1 MRIISLTISE
11 EGVHTLIIH
20 EKFQKAIL
28 EASALLSDLVI
39 LIV

>member
-1 MRIISLTISE
+1 MKITSSIVSE
-11 EGVHTLIIH
+11 EGVHTLIIQ